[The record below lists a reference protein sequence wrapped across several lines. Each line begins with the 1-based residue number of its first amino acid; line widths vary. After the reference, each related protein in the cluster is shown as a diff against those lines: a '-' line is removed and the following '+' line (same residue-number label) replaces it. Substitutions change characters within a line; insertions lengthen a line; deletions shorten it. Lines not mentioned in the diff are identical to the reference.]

1 MTLIVLEYS
10 IDKILFILI
19 LMLGKEVIILKRK
32 HKLMMAAIGAG
43 VLGGILAACG
53 TKNNAADSSGFE
65 EILPPNT
72 ASDET
77 ETQTTEL
84 VALAEDEEQAQE
96 IATLYQIELVS
107 FSEGVAVYTTN
118 QDPYELIDLGKQNG
132 YPLLTVN
139 HTLQLY

>member
-1 MTLIVLEYS
+1 MTSIVLEYS

-32 HKLMMAAIGAG
+32 HKLMMSSIGAG
-43 VLGGILAACG
+43 ILGGILAACG
-53 TKNNAADSSGFE
+53 TKDSAANSSDFV

-72 ASDET
+72 ASDDT
-77 ETQTTEL
+77 ETQATEL
-84 VALAEDEEQAQE
+84 VALAEDEEQARE
-96 IATLYQIELVS
+96 IATLYQIELLS
-107 FSEGVAVYTTN
+107 FSEGVAVYATD
-118 QDPYELIDLGKQNG
+118 QDPNELIALGKENG